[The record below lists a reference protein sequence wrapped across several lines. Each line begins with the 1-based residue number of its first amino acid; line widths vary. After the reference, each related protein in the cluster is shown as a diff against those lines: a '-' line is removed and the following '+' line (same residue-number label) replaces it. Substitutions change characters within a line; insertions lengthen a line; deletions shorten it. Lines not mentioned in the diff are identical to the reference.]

1 MGVLGFTFLC
11 FSSLLT
17 IIDPLAA
24 APIFLAMTSRSSARE
39 RRRIALRASTV
50 ALSLLLLFAL
60 GGKLIF
66 GAFGITIEAMR
77 IAGGIIFFIMALP
90 MLVNSPREE
99 RETAEAVGD
108 PSVVPLGMP
117 VICGPGAITT
127 VMVLMGQSSSG
138 WHVASL
144 VAAIVLV
151 VATTALFLV
160 ISPAILRVV
169 GRSGLKVVT
178 QVMGLIICVVG
189 IQFILDGLR
198 PVVIGILS
206 IPR

>member
-1 MGVLGFTFLC
+1 
-11 FSSLLT
+11 
-17 IIDPLAA
+17 
-24 APIFLAMTSRSSARE
+24 
-39 RRRIALRASTV
+39 
-50 ALSLLLLFAL
+50 
-60 GGKLIF
+60 
-66 GAFGITIEAMR
+66 
-77 IAGGIIFFIMALP
+77 
-90 MLVNSPREE
+90 ML
-99 RETAEAVGD
+99 
-108 PSVVPLGMP
+108 
-117 VICGPGAITT
+117 
-127 VMVLMGQSSSG
+127 LMGQSSSG

-169 GRSGLKVVT
+169 GRSGLKIVT